1 MFLGTIL
8 SVLNPALE
16 IVEFCTTLQNFQPNY
31 DHPSVCS
38 IMCWNFDDQTADNHF
53 WSNLLFTLARL
64 RGPHDGLFTG
74 QIDAVDT
81 VNCSYRVTFDR
92 PGLYPE
98 PVKCSS
104 CMKLYVSHFYGVTL
118 SMQLWNSCTCK

>member
-1 MFLGTIL
+1 M
-8 SVLNPALE
+8 
-16 IVEFCTTLQNFQPNY
+16 
-31 DHPSVCS
+31 
-38 IMCWNFDDQTADNHF
+38 
-53 WSNLLFTLARL
+53 

-104 CMKLYVSHFYGVTL
+104 CMKFYVSHFYGVYF
-118 SMQLWNSCTCK
+118 LWCSYKIHVRVNNTDNDDNNNNNDIDN